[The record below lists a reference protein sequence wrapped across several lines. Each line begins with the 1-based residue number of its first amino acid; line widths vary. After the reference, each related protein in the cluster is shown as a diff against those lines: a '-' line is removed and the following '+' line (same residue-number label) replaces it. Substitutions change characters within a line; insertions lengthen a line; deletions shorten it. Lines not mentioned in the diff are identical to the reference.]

1 VGDVAVVAVIVG
13 RCGVEPSA
21 EVLRV
26 AFNAFGVLLLDVGV
40 VAVIAGCVVVS
51 GTWEGDSHSLLA
63 LVAPQAVI
71 PRWDQFVLRR
81 RELMADN
88 AVDIHLLG
96 RSLMVNAVAL
106 VTGLLG
112 GFEDV
117 ELDPVAADTLRFL
130 LLCEDVNLVT
140 CCVRHL
146 EPLRVFVGVTVLA
159 GLVLDHRQL
168 GDRIRVLEYYL
179 PDVVKALYHVR
190 LVAHMAV

>member
-1 VGDVAVVAVIVG
+1 
-13 RCGVEPSA
+13 VEPPA

-40 VAVIAGCVVVS
+40 VAVIAGCVFVS

-106 VTGLLG
+106 VAGLLWG
-112 GFEDV
+112 LEDV
-117 ELDPVAADTLRFL
+117 ELDAMAADTLRFL
-130 LLCEDVNLVT
+130 IQLMNL
-140 CCVRHL
+140 
-146 EPLRVFVGVTVLA
+146 EF
-159 GLVLDHRQL
+159 QSNF
-168 GDRIRVLEYYL
+168 
-179 PDVVKALYHVR
+179 
-190 LVAHMAV
+190 